1 MQKHSMI
8 APDQTT
14 RLLETVVKVT
24 HQVFLTLCTALPQ
37 AAFFKEPPGAF
48 FLHLSRK
55 RGGREKQKKQG
66 CNRRLLAPEEINAR
80 CRSKKFSIL
89 NKRAEPR
96 AEPTHA
102 SHTDPGG
109 SLKKKRQKGQLRAEY
124 SLLRVQSPEG
134 ITISKIRQKST
145 AGCLLQVSRA
155 EKNPPFGREKKRLF
169 SKSPPK
175 NFGPGR
181 LHGPRHS
188 KAILKIDRRKL
199 KWRNTQNIPT
209 SHASVEVGIS
219 AQLRCAA
226 EGLNAKH
233 KLSFFLGVRQNQ
245 RLAFGARWAKSSI
258 PVSLFFTKEAANKP
272 SSLAVRRNIG
282 EFLCVAW
289 FCNQDY
295 LPLTLAWRRDNA
307 KHPFG
312 KKARRFPKKKITLR
326 DFSPCRQTHRSP
338 IGLSPLGIDSPKG
351 YACNRRLL
359 LNALPSG
366 CFFFSFKG
374 SCLFLS
380 LRGKVKNKNRQK
392 APFFQRKF
400 SKEPTGAFLFSPL
413 TLAWRPKA
421 PVGSLEQKKEKK
433 RHKIT
438 LSDRSWVAT
447 SSRRIAKINAYIY
460 LQIQLEH
467 ATSVAEFFLQAA
479 TGLPA
484 QKRWTKGGIA
494 LLYKDLGKNGL
505 ALCPRIIMLCMQ
517 ILC

>member
-89 NKRAEPR
+89 NKPEGFA
-96 AEPTHA
+96 
-102 SHTDPGG
+102 DPGG

-295 LPLTLAWRRDNA
+295 LPLTLAWRRD
-307 KHPFG
+307 KPFG
-312 KKARRFPKKKITLR
+312 ILKKKNNPSGFQSLP
-326 DFSPCRQTHRSP
+326 FSFETHRSP

-351 YACNRRLL
+351 YASWRSHL

-505 ALCPRIIMLCMQ
+505 ALCPRIIMQ